1 MASVSESLNAR
12 FESLASPSPNNT
24 DDKFNV
30 KQTKNALSKDAAK
43 LFLSE
48 TNTPTI
54 ISNMKYIE
62 NCRKKLSVLVAN
74 LLLKRRM
81 VMPKMTGTIDIPT
94 SPITV

>member
-48 TNTPTI
+48 NTI
-54 ISNMKYIE
+54 QKSFF
-62 NCRKKLSVLVAN
+62 N
-74 LLLKRRM
+74 L
-81 VMPKMTGTIDIPT
+81 IF
-94 SPITV
+94 SY